1 MDLVVAYAS
10 PPSSSPYL
18 YVTLS
23 NTCKRSQ
30 TLTSSKLSLF
40 ISALDTTI
48 VATAIPTISADLKAA
63 SGYLWIGGAYI
74 LASAAGA
81 PLWAKLSDIWGRKL
95 ILLAAVAWFAGSSV
109 LCARASSIEMLI
121 IGRAFQGTAG
131 GGLIQ
136 LVNIVVSDMFSM
148 RLVSKIDRVTV
159 GTDGRVGR
167 EVYILVSVNS
177 SGRLLEVLARYW
189 EAS

>member
-1 MDLVVAYAS
+1 M
-10 PPSSSPYL
+10 
-18 YVTLS
+18 
-23 NTCKRSQ
+23 
-30 TLTSSKLSLF
+30 
-40 ISALDTTI
+40 
-48 VATAIPTISADLKAA
+48 
-63 SGYLWIGGAYI
+63 
-74 LASAAGA
+74 
-81 PLWAKLSDIWGRKL
+81 
-95 ILLAAVAWFAGSSV
+95 

-148 RLVSKIDRVTV
+148 RLASKIDWLTV

-167 EVYILVSVNS
+167 EVSISVSVNS
-177 SGRLLEVLARYW
+177 SGRLLEVLARSW